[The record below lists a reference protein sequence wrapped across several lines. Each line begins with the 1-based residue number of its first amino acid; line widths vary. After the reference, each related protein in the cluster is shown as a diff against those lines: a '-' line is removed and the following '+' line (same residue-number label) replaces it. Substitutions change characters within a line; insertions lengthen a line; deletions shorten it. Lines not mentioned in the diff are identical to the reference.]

1 MPPERKSDE
10 GDPAHS
16 MSRPRHDRASRP
28 RPTHALLHATVS
40 GETSGTPSGSPASWR
55 LRGAVGVA
63 AVLALVGLGGCTP
76 RSANAEGQ
84 ATSETSLAEALPTPG
99 SVSTPETEGVNEA
112 AGAATVNQSIDDSR
126 ATAIVRA
133 TARVAPAVVSVN
145 VIRTQTV
152 RPRSVWES
160 LYMPPGAQRRS
171 ASFGSGVIVS
181 EDGII
186 LTNDHVITGAS
197 RISVTLAD
205 GRDMDAEVVGSDPVA
220 DIAVL
225 RVRGEGLPV
234 APVGSVEGVLIG
246 EWAIAIGNPLGNYVG
261 DSEPT
266 VTAGVVSAV
275 DRNIAPSSDDA
286 GFYFGMIQTDAAINP
301 GNSGGALV
309 NAAGEVIGIN
319 ASILSRSGGSEGLG
333 FAIPIDRALRI
344 ARDFLEHGEVR
355 RAWLGLDVEP
365 VEADEWGR
373 TRGVRVAR
381 IADGSPAAGTGLRVG
396 DRLILANDRALTSP
410 LDWEGVL
417 LDLRAGDGLE
427 LLVQGRGEPVV
438 LSATAF
444 PSATA
449 ARVTL
454 FQGIELISVTP
465 QIQLERGLISEDGA
479 LIVSIAPE
487 SARTI
492 GIQAGDV
499 IVQMNRTRIRSAD
512 DAARFF
518 QSLTGRE
525 GRVIVY
531 LERNGQLGTRNL
543 YWRG

>member
-10 GDPAHS
+10 GDTAHR
-16 MSRPRHDRASRP
+16 MTRPDLA
-28 RPTHALLHATVS
+28 
-40 GETSGTPSGSPASWR
+40 GTPSRSASPMWR
-55 LRGAVGVA
+55 AALTAVVA
-63 AVLALVGLGGCTP
+63 AVTGVACAPDAASDEAREGPGTTLTAGLATP
-76 RSANAEGQ
+76 SSTR
-84 ATSETSLAEALPTPG
+84 PG
-99 SVSTPETEGVNEA
+99 RASTASGSGADGAMSGTE
-112 AGAATVNQSIDDSR
+112 AGAFGRQSLDDSR

-152 RPRSVWES
+152 RPRSMWES
-160 LYMPPGAQRRS
+160 LYLPRGAQRQS

-181 EDGII
+181 PEGII
-186 LTNDHVITGAS
+186 LTNDHVISGAS

-205 GRDMDAEVVGSDPVA
+205 GRDMDAEVVGTDPVA

-225 RVRGEGLPV
+225 RVRGENLPT
-234 APVGSVEGVLIG
+234 APVGSVDGLMIG

-266 VTAGVVSAV
+266 VTAGVISAV

-344 ARDFLEHGEVR
+344 TRDFLEVGSVR

-373 TRGVRVAR
+373 TRGVRVAG
-381 IADGSPAAGTGLRVG
+381 IADGSPAANSGLRVG
-396 DRLILANDRALTSP
+396 DRLILANDRSLTSP

-417 LDLRAGDGLE
+417 LDLRAGDALD
-427 LLVQGRGEPVV
+427 LVVQGRSEPVS
-438 LSATAF
+438 LRATAF
-444 PSATA
+444 PSLTA

-465 QIQLERGLISEDGA
+465 QIQLERGLTSTDGA
-479 LIVSIAPE
+479 LIVDIAAE
-487 SARTI
+487 SARDL
-492 GIQAGDV
+492 GIRAGDV

>member
-1 MPPERKSDE
+1 MTP
-10 GDPAHS
+10 
-16 MSRPRHDRASRP
+16 
-28 RPTHALLHATVS
+28 
-40 GETSGTPSGSPASWR
+40 TPSAIV
-55 LRGAVGVA
+55 RGIRAA
-63 AVLALVGLGGCTP
+63 AVVLATSALAAGCTLEN
-76 RSANAEGQ
+76 ANAEGNGTDVAPLTAPPASGAGPGTPSSQ
-84 ATSETSLAEALPTPG
+84 APATFTTPSQSL
-99 SVSTPETEGVNEA
+99 
-112 AGAATVNQSIDDSR
+112 DDGR

-145 VIRTQTV
+145 VIRTSQV

-160 LYMPPGAQRRS
+160 LYMPPAAERRS

-181 EDGII
+181 EDGIV

-197 RISVTLAD
+197 RIRVTLPG
-205 GRDMDAEVVGSDPVA
+205 GRDLDAELIGTDPVA

-225 RVRGEGLPV
+225 RIQGDDLPI
-234 APVGSVEGVLIG
+234 APVGTAEGLLIG

-266 VTAGVVSAV
+266 VTAGVISALN
-275 DRNIAPSSDDA
+275 RNIAPSSEDA

-319 ASILSRSGGSEGLG
+319 ASIISRSGGSEGLG
-333 FAIPIDRALRI
+333 FAIPIDRALQI
-344 ARDFLEHGEVR
+344 AQDFREQGQVR
-355 RAWLGLDVEP
+355 RAWVGLEVEP

-373 TRGVRVAR
+373 TRGVRVSR
-381 IADGSPAAGTGLRVG
+381 IAAGTPADAAALEVG
-396 DRLILANDRALTSP
+396 DRLLVANGRPLTGP

-417 LDLRAGDGLE
+417 LDLRADDFLS
-427 LLVQGRGEPVV
+427 LSVQGRAQPVQIRAV
-438 LSATAF
+438 SY
-444 PSATA
+444 PSLTA

-454 FQGIELISVTP
+454 FRDIELISVTP
-465 QIQLERGLISEDGA
+465 QIQLERGLVSADGA
-479 LIVSIAPE
+479 LIANISPDL
-487 SARTI
+487 ARRL
-492 GIQAGDV
+492 GLQLGDV

-518 QSLTGRE
+518 DSLTGQQ
-525 GRVIVY
+525 GQVIVY
-531 LERNGQLGTRNL
+531 LERNGNLGTRNL